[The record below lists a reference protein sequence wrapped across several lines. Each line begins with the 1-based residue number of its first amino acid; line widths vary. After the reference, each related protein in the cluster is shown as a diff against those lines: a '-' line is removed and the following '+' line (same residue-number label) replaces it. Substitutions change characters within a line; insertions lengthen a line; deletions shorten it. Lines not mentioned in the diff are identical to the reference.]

1 MRVYLDHMTIR
12 ILGTVLGVGFIAIG
26 LYAIFAGGE
35 EVADYARERAA
46 AFGMTAIIGG
56 VLAIFGSWAEQRVH
70 QIWCAPPRSWRWL
83 RRGRS
88 PTE

>member
-1 MRVYLDHMTIR
+1 MRLYFNHLTIR
-12 ILGTVLGVGFIAIG
+12 ILGTVVGLGLILIG

-35 EVADYARERAA
+35 EVAEYARERAA

-56 VLAIFGSWAEQRVH
+56 VIAIFGSWAEQRVKE
-70 QIWCAPPRSWRWL
+70 IWCSPPRAWRWR

-88 PTE
+88 PPE